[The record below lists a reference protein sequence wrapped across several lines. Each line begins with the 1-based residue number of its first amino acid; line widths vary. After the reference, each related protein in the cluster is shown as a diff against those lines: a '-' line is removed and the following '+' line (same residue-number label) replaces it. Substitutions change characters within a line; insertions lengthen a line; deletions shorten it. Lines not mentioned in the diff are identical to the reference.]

1 MIVRMHVVHH
11 IHLLHLFAHL
21 DVDLQTTEILHKRMK
36 NEKIKDLRKSNDI
49 PLLFVNYDQQ
59 RIVHRSLCNE
69 FQILV
74 AMGLH
79 SLN

>member
-11 IHLLHLFAHL
+11 KHLLHPFEHR
-21 DVDLQTTEILHKRMK
+21 DVDLQTTKILHKMMK
-36 NEKIKDLRKSNDI
+36 NEKKNLRKSNDI
-49 PLLFVNYDQQ
+49 PLLFVYYDQQ
-59 RIVHRSLCNE
+59 RIVHRLLCNE